1 MKAGYVHCVK
11 MADLSRCGN
20 LVFFAPEIL
29 GKITVVTLG
38 GSTEYSGGR
47 KYAFLTSIC
56 LNICLNDIRWGY
68 CCNRTLI
75 GSRDLSH
82 SDIVE

>member
-56 LNICLNDIRWGY
+56 CHPRWKHWIQWWQKV
-68 CCNRTLI
+68 CI
-75 GSRDLSH
+75 FD
-82 SDIVE
+82 

>member
-1 MKAGYVHCVK
+1 MWESSFFCTG
-11 MADLSRCGN
+11 DLGENYSR
-20 LVFFAPEIL
+20 
-29 GKITVVTLG
+29 VTLG